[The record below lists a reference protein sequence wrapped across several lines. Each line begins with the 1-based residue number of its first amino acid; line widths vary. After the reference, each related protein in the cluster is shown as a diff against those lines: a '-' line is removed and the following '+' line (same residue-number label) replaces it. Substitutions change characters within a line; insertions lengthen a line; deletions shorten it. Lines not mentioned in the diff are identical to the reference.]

1 MKLSKMIAFLAIVVL
16 LPFGK
21 AAAQEMYLAGFTIND
36 NSSFHGKTIELSVSF
51 NADCIENTKAT
62 YVVTATKGETTT
74 LWRSFHIMPDFSAK
88 VTIPCDIFENG
99 VIKCFAYNPKKEILK
114 IDNLTYDVEFVE
126 FPSFVPE
133 INQPRYPFAMEYLP
147 ELNHVGDLRIL
158 FSKKEKCLVFSD
170 EKNNILTR
178 PLTMF
183 LSGYS
188 NGQNIENQSSEWKR
202 ISSKNIEN
210 VVSMTFGNENEFLST
225 KIKMT
230 FSKGNPNVKIDLK
243 TKFKKDIKVERL
255 AMLLPFRNGEFKVYD
270 DYMRVVNDS
279 LCEGEYYLDQEG
291 FSLEING
298 KQLNLYH
305 PKKLSSTQLDA
316 KNRLVLLNLDYE
328 KDHPF
333 VMFPL
338 DDDTSDYFID
348 KSMREAK
355 KGDVIEASFTLSL
368 TQPFDLPRIMPV
380 WDGFESAII
389 FTEHADWTDI
399 RTHRAV
405 CFGNEDVTC
414 ADSAVGGFVYYDIPV
429 TKSVFY
435 CNPDSVRNIEKN
447 PEFPDFHSTIKNDS
461 VFFDFLKQLKDK
473 GFDICLH
480 TPEQY
485 TTTVS
490 NLSEALRFMNEN
502 FGSPSWIDH
511 GYNNS
516 AVNNRENIVCDGL
529 DKTTPYYICDLWR
542 ENGVKYPWNAAYE
555 ELWPF
560 ENYIFDNSIQ
570 RPYPFFSDVFPK
582 PRVMRLPSE
591 PDFLLWS
598 TEYTTEPGEKWDYYF
613 SQNRLMKIVE
623 SRSVFIAHTYPAW
636 VETSRGFWDME
647 NGIVVAKQDFNQA
660 LERIAKL
667 HDEKRMLPTTIAE
680 YMHYQELLQ
689 NVEYQYDN
697 DGIILHNKN
706 NEVIKG
712 FSIIS
717 KSEMEIEN
725 KKYETRISNGEY
737 IIFFDLNAN
746 EELKVKR
753 GERKGKRDTGDDE
766 R

>member
-1 MKLSKMIAFLAIVVL
+1 MSKLSRIVAFLAIAVM
-16 LPFGK
+16 LPVGK
-21 AAAQEMYLAGFTIND
+21 ITAQTMYFAGFEIND
-36 NSSFHGKTIELSVSF
+36 SPTIHGKNIELSITLH
-51 NADCIENTKAT
+51 ADCLENTKAV
-62 YVVTATKGETTT
+62 YVVSAKKGGLSTFWQT
-74 LWRSFHIMPDFSAK
+74 FPIVPDFSVK
-88 VTIPCDIFENG
+88 VTIPRDVFENG
-99 VIKCFAYNPKKEILK
+99 TIKCYAYNPKCEMLT
-114 IDNLTYDVEFVE
+114 IDSLTYNIDFVD

-133 INQPRYPFAMEYLP
+133 LDLPKYPNMMEYLP
-147 ELNHVGDLRIL
+147 ELNCTGDLKVL
-158 FSKKEKCLVFSD
+158 FSKKEKCIVLSD
-170 EKNNILTR
+170 EKNRILTR

-188 NGQNIENQSSEWKR
+188 NVQYIENQSSEWKK
-202 ISSKNIEN
+202 ISIKGDGEAVRTTFEN
-210 VVSMTFGNENEFLST
+210 DCEFTST
-225 KIKMT
+225 KMKIS
-230 FSKGNPNVKIDLK
+230 FSKENPNVKIYLR
-243 TKFKKDIKVERL
+243 TKFKKDLKVERL
-255 AMLLPFRNGEFKVYD
+255 AMLLPFRNGEFEVYN

-279 LCEGEYYLDQEG
+279 LGESEYYLDQEG
-291 FSLEING
+291 FSLKINE

-305 PKKLSSTQLDA
+305 PDALSSTQLDA
-316 KNRLVLLNLDYE
+316 KNKLVFLNLDYE

-338 DDDTSDYFID
+338 DDDTFDYFVD

-380 WDGFESAII
+380 WNGFESAII

-435 CNPDSVRNIEKN
+435 CNPDSVKNIEKN
-447 PEFPDFHSTIKNDS
+447 SEFPNLHSTIKTDS

-485 TTTVS
+485 TTTTS
-490 NLSEALRFMNEN
+490 DLSEALAFMKEN

-516 AVNNRENIVCDGL
+516 SMNNRENIVCDGL
-529 DKTTPYYICDLWR
+529 EKTSHYYICDLWR
-542 ENGVKYPWNAAYE
+542 KNGVEYPWNAAYE
-555 ELWPF
+555 ELKP
-560 ENYIFDNSIQ
+560 FDNYQFNNNLQ

-598 TEYTTEPGEKWDYYF
+598 TEYTTEPGESWNYYF
-613 SQNRLMKIVE
+613 SQERLVKIVE
-623 SRSVFIAHTYPAW
+623 SRSVFISHTYPAW

-647 NGIVVAKQDFNQA
+647 NGKVIAKPDFDQA

-667 HDEKRMLPTTIAE
+667 RDEKRMLPTTIAE

-689 NVEYQYDN
+689 NIDYQYDD
-697 DGIILHNKN
+697 DGIILINRN
-706 NEVIKG
+706 DEIVKG
-712 FSIIS
+712 FSLIS
-717 KSEMEIEN
+717 KSEMKIEN
-725 KKYETRISNGEY
+725 RKYETRISNGEY

-746 EELKVKR
+746 EELRVKR
-753 GERKGKRDTGDDE
+753 VTSSE
-766 R
+766 